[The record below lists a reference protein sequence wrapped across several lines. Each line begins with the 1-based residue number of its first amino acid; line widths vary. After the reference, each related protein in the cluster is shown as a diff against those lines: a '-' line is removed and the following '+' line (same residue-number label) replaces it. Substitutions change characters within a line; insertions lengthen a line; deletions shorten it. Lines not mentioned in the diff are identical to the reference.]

1 LLSDEPVKGLDCA
14 LTPHQFMVKLLEPQL
29 QYTADEK
36 DLVAMVNI
44 FSGLKNGRRKTITST
59 LLIERDLKSGLY
71 GMSLGVGYPASIVAQ
86 MIAGGEITAKGVLNP
101 ALHVPYAPFMAALA
115 QRGIVVTEEVE

>member
-1 LLSDEPVKGLDCA
+1 
-14 LTPHQFMVKLLEPQL
+14 MVKLLEPQL
-29 QYTADEK
+29 QYSPDEK

-86 MIAGGEITAKGVLNP
+86 MIASGDISKKGVLNP
-101 ALHVPYAPFMAALA
+101 ALDVPYAPFMAALR
-115 QRGIVVTEEVE
+115 QRGIVVNEKEVLE